1 MVPRIHRGEKIG
13 TEFCVPQNSHPKHP
27 SGGHKNFV
35 SGKINLTEVIPRHLG
50 TAGVFILCLEG
61 KLAGLQKCPKDSRA
75 SNCKGQRKQPTAA
88 QSHPSKRPW
97 DCSEL
102 PQLEPLC
109 SLAKTRGKAS
119 CTDRPSSA
127 GLGSLSQCESGTHMW
142 APSPALPPFWAWNT
156 AKREGE
162 TRTSPDCRK
171 RV

>member
-1 MVPRIHRGEKIG
+1 MVPRTLPAGKTGTGFGE
-13 TEFCVPQNSHPKHP
+13 PQNCHPEHP

-35 SGKINLTEVIPRHLG
+35 SGKTNSTEVIPRHLG
-50 TAGVFILCLEG
+50 AARVFILCPEG
-61 KLAGLQKCPKDSRA
+61 KLAGLQMRPRDSRA

-88 QSHPSKRPW
+88 RSHPSKRPW

-127 GLGSLSQCESGTHMW
+127 GLGSLSQCDSGTHMW
-142 APSPALPPFWAWNT
+142 APSPALPPF
-156 AKREGE
+156 
-162 TRTSPDCRK
+162 
-171 RV
+171 